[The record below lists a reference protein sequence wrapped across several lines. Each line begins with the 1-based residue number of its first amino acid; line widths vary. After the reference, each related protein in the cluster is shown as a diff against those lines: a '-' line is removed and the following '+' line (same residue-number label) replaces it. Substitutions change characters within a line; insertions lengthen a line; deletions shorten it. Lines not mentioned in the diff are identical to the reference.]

1 MLPENRFRRTF
12 EIYKDGKWNKNT
24 ILSKHATHH
33 FQRDLTRWRCFKLS
47 MLESPQLWCASWSN
61 TSFFC
66 LALPCKTHWAL
77 EDSIGSCE
85 VAPISMARH
94 LEWKWLPWA
103 GGNLEFIHIWLKGWF
118 PSDKLKP
125 YVTRVWMCH
134 LLERKY
140 TETCANKPKSFLV
153 PFSFE
158 IVCQVLD
165 VNLFRV
171 PWNTKGRQ
179 KAENRYVLDSLLI
192 IICKHCAVLI
202 GWEAELGTPLQF
214 HRWDWVAGAFSVIFG
229 EESVRTTFPKDISYI
244 ELGADSFVSYKK
256 WSHDN

>member
-12 EIYKDGKWNKNT
+12 EIYKDGKWNKHT

-47 MLESPQLWCASWSN
+47 MLESPQLCCASWSN

-85 VAPISMARH
+85 VAPMSMARH

-118 PSDKLKP
+118 PSDKLNPMYPECGCVTSWNRSIQKP
-125 YVTRVWMCH
+125 
-134 LLERKY
+134 
-140 TETCANKPKSFLV
+140 
-153 PFSFE
+153 
-158 IVCQVLD
+158 
-165 VNLFRV
+165 
-171 PWNTKGRQ
+171 
-179 KAENRYVLDSLLI
+179 
-192 IICKHCAVLI
+192 
-202 GWEAELGTPLQF
+202 
-214 HRWDWVAGAFSVIFG
+214 
-229 EESVRTTFPKDISYI
+229 VRTNP
-244 ELGADSFVSYKK
+244 
-256 WSHDN
+256 SHFLYLFHLK